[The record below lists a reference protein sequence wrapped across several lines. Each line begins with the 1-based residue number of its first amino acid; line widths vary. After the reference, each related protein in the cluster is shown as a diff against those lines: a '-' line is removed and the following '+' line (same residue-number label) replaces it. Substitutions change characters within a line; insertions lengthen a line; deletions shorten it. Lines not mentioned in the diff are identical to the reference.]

1 MANKPNALPFNF
13 GQATEAQATLIPVGT
28 YSGTIEQTKFVDMP
42 DGTARLWVGIRISG
56 PTQTGRFITT
66 LCPLSDAAKSAYKT
80 KALITAVA
88 SHLGGMYLPA
98 DPEELVGA
106 NLDIN
111 VIQWTPKNTGETV
124 NDIRTFS
131 ASKVNLVKPTKAQV
145 QQVIA
150 EVAEALS
157 SDF

>member
-13 GQATEAQATLIPVGT
+13 GSATEAEATLIPVGN

-42 DGTARLWVGIRISG
+42 DGTSRLWVGIRITG
-56 PTQTGRFITT
+56 PSQAGRFITT

-80 KALITAVA
+80 KALISSVA
-88 SHLGGMYLPA
+88 SHIGGMYLPA
-98 DPEELVGA
+98 DPEVLVGA
-106 NLDIN
+106 SLDVNI
-111 VIQWTPKNTGETV
+111 IQWTPKNTGEAV

-131 ASKVNLVKPTKAQV
+131 ASKVSVVKPTKAQV